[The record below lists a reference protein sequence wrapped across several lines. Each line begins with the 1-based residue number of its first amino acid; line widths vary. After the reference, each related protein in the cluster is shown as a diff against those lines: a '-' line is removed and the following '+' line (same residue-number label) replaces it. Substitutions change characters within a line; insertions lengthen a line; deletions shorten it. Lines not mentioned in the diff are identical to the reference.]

1 MWYIFKVYK
10 NNTKNKTQ
18 LKQVIN
24 IRQKENIH
32 PKKFKSDLLNH
43 IIYTSVVRRGLQNG
57 LNFLANKKKITSYD
71 SKTCQKLHQIFRR
84 INYM

>member
-43 IIYTSVVRRGLQNG
+43 IIYTSVVRRGLQM
-57 LNFLANKKKITSYD
+57 D
-71 SKTCQKLHQIFRR
+71 
-84 INYM
+84 